1 VERLNAF
8 RPRVLMGYTS
18 VLEALAGEERAQRL
32 RLRAT
37 GCLEQVTNI
46 SEPLP
51 AGSRET
57 IEQAFGVPLTDHYA
71 MAECTALTSGCPF
84 HAGSHLNV
92 DLAYLE
98 VVDDRYR
105 PVADG
110 EPGARILVTNLYNRV
125 QPFIRYEVAD
135 VVTMSPSPCPC
146 GSSLPLIQ
154 SVSGRTKERF
164 WLLIHGEYRELP
176 CYVFLAAM
184 HHCLEIADHE
194 VVQTGF
200 NHFVV
205 RVAPLPGR
213 TVAPRRVAQLVQQ
226 SVDAEGLA
234 GLLDFKVEVVPKLKA
249 DPVSGK
255 RQRVR
260 NQIGPP
266 PGRMAKPADALQ
278 RV

>member
-1 VERLNAF
+1 MRL
-8 RPRVLMGYTS
+8 G
-18 VLEALAGEERAQRL
+18 
-32 RLRAT
+32 AT

-51 AGSRET
+51 ALARGT
-57 IEQAFGVPLTDHYA
+57 IEKSFGIPVTDQYA

-84 HAGSHLNV
+84 HSGSHFNM

-105 PVADG
+105 PVAAG
-110 EPGARILVTNLYNRV
+110 QPGAKILVTNLYNRV
-125 QPFIRYEVAD
+125 QPLIRYEIGD

-164 WLLIHGEYRELP
+164 WLRVEGEYRELP

-205 RVAPLPGR
+205 RVACLPGM
-213 TVAPRRVAQLVQQ
+213 TIAPGRVAEMVQQ
-226 SVDAEGLA
+226 SLDAEGLA
-234 GLLDFKVEVVPKLKA
+234 GLLDFRVEVVPELKA
-249 DPVSGK
+249 VIPF
-255 RQRVR
+255 
-260 NQIGPP
+260 P
-266 PGRMAKPADALQ
+266 AKGTGYETW
-278 RV
+278 